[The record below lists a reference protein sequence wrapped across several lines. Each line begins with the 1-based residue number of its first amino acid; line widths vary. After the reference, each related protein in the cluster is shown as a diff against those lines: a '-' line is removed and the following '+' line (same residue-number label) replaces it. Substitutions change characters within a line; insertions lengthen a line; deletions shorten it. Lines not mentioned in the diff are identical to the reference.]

1 MVLEGVGVRGEDT
14 LPTSP
19 SPLAKHFLASP
30 APSKPSKRKR
40 VSGGG
45 GGRGVEVVEGGG
57 SGGGASFRHLGEG
70 SPLVVDPS
78 IIEDYGDIEEEEPPL
93 KIEGNGATVHDD
105 LEGWGEGEEVEE
117 RREVGVEG
125 RREFSFS
132 TTPRESKQPKK
143 YCSSCDKSISST
155 NFSRHLK
162 QKHPELV

>member
-1 MVLEGVGVRGEDT
+1 MRGEDT

-19 SPLAKHFLASP
+19 SPLTKHFLASP
-30 APSKPSKRKR
+30 TPSKPPKRKR

-45 GGRGVEVVEGGG
+45 GGRGVEVEVGR
-57 SGGGASFRHLGEG
+57 SGGVAAFRHLREG

-78 IIEDYGDIEEEEPPL
+78 IIEDYGDIEEEEQQL
-93 KIEGNGATVHDD
+93 KIEGNGAT
-105 LEGWGEGEEVEE
+105 EQEEVE
-117 RREVGVEG
+117 GGGEG
-125 RREFSFS
+125 RRDFSFS